1 MPITATRPSTDPR
14 HYIWWF
20 PGSPVRVHVDL
31 GVIEG
36 LQERLR
42 DPARGIAEHGLLF
55 GRVFE
60 GAIEIIEY
68 RPVTNRSVAETIAKL
83 PAEPR
88 KRLLMGYYRTEH
100 GEALRLNE
108 DDLFLFKTFFGKP
121 YHVFLLIQPKPFA
134 PPNATFFF
142 SRGDRKISEF
152 PFLEFPLDVSR
163 LATEERELISKRRQ
177 TTALSTGQ
185 SITVGRQRG
194 TDAFVCQ
201 PGDPGDGSP
210 DRLSTPESGKV
221 PAGGTTV
228 LKIAA
233 GLLVS
238 AFLLAAVSSTRRK

>member
-1 MPITATRPSTDPR
+1 MPTTGTRASIDPL

-31 GVIEG
+31 CVIQG
-36 LQERLR
+36 LHERLR
-42 DPARGIAEHGLLF
+42 DAGRGIAERGLLF

-60 GAIEIIEY
+60 GAIEIFEY
-68 RPVTNRSVAETIAKL
+68 QPVSNRSVAEAIAAL

-88 KRLLMGYYRTEH
+88 KRLLIGYYRTEH

-121 YHVFLLIQPKPFA
+121 YHVFLLIQPKAFG

-142 SRGDRKISEF
+142 SRGARKIPEF

-163 LATEERELISKRRQ
+163 LSTEERDLISRRRQ
-177 TTALSTGQ
+177 TAGPSVTVEHSLTA
-185 SITVGRQRG
+185 
-194 TDAFVCQ
+194 
-201 PGDPGDGSP
+201 
-210 DRLSTPESGKV
+210 ESGKV
-221 PAGGTTV
+221 PTGGRTV
-228 LKIAA
+228 AKIAA